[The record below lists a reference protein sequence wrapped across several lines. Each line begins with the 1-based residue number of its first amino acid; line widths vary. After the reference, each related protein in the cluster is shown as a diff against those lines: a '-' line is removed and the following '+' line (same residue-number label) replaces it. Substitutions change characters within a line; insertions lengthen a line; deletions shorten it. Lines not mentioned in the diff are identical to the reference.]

1 MKHSNRWMVL
11 VLIIAGLLLSAC
23 TQTSGPAGN
32 PEPAH
37 IEHIEGTDL
46 SRVELTEKAA
56 ERIDIQTVP
65 VREEQVVRTRRF
77 GGRVVDTDDSVTVR
91 VALIESDLN
100 KVDRSQPVIVRPLE
114 PGADG
119 WLAQVVAAPDPEEAT
134 KALYCRIDATQ
145 SGFALDERVYVEV
158 SISGSGTQ
166 QKVIPY
172 AAVLYDTH
180 GETWAYTRLEPLTF
194 VRHLIVVD
202 YIEGDLAVLSEGP
215 PAGTEVVT
223 AGAGELFGAESGIG
237 GGGH

>member
-1 MKHSNRWMVL
+1 
-11 VLIIAGLLLSAC
+11 
-23 TQTSGPAGN
+23 
-32 PEPAH
+32 
-37 IEHIEGTDL
+37 
-46 SRVELTEKAA
+46 
-56 ERIDIQTVP
+56 
-65 VREEQVVRTRRF
+65 
-77 GGRVVDTDDSVTVR
+77 VDVDNSVIVR

-100 KVDRSQPVIVRPLE
+100 KVDRSQPVIIRPLE

-134 KALYCRIDATQ
+134 KALYCQIDATQ

-172 AAVLYDTH
+172 EAVLYDTH
-180 GETWAYTRLEPLTF
+180 GETWAYTRLEALTF

-223 AGAGELFGAESGIG
+223 GGAGELFGAESGIG
-237 GGGH
+237 GGAH